1 MKHPVWDRIL
11 ILLCALVALGCA
23 AGVVALLVGKISFDM
38 VTGWI
43 AAVDMSKFV
52 VKAAMVGIAA
62 LFVLLFL
69 LLFAMIL
76 PSRKKR
82 SSNYAIQRNENGM
95 VRISL
100 KALETLVNKC
110 LNQHAELKV
119 VTSSLYS
126 DEESIRVDVHI
137 SLQSDISMPLAI
149 SALQKQIKKYLEACS
164 GVMVQE
170 VRVFV
175 DSTIPADEK
184 TEASPY
190 AIPTALLG
198 LDADPL
204 PVGKPEK
211 QDEPAADTAV
221 SSRAR
226 KPNAARS
233 LRPMNPK
240 RRPTTRRKKR
250 RRKTNSRRRSRSR
263 GNRHDGF
270 ENVYEPDA
278 HAGYGSLYALRGG
291 ARPDFCGALPDG
303 RRWAGAA
310 DCAFL
315 PDRRDYRRRKG

>member
-38 VTGWI
+38 ITGWI
-43 AAVDMSKFV
+43 AAVDMSQFV

-204 PVGKPEK
+204 PVGKPRSRTSRNPRRK
-211 QDEPAADTAV
+211 N
-221 SSRAR
+221 SRAR

-233 LRPMNPK
+233 LRPMTPK

-250 RRKTNSRRRSRSR
+250 RRKTNGRRRSRSR
-263 GNRHDGF
+263 VNKHDGF
-270 ENVYEPDA
+270 ENVCEPDA

>member
-11 ILLCALVALGCA
+11 ILLCSLAALSGA
-23 AGVVALLVGKISFDM
+23 AGVVMLLIGKISLETI
-38 VTGWI
+38 VALITSI
-43 AAVDMSKFV
+43 DMSQFV
-52 VKAAMVGIAA
+52 VKAAMVGAA
-62 LFVLLFL
+62 AVFVLLFL

-100 KALETLVNKC
+100 KALESLVQKC

-175 DSTIPADEK
+175 DSTIPADEQTGK
-184 TEASPY
+184 SPY
-190 AIPTALLG
+190 AIPNALLG
-198 LDADPL
+198 LDAEPL
-204 PVGKPEK
+204 PHAQQENAQEEK
-211 QDEPAADTAV
+211 ETVLTQESESEPTFKQSEEEPAEQEAQAEE
-221 SSRAR
+221 AEEQGEQ
-226 KPNAARS
+226 A
-233 LRPMNPK
+233 
-240 RRPTTRRKKR
+240 
-250 RRKTNSRRRSRSR
+250 
-263 GNRHDGF
+263 
-270 ENVYEPDA
+270 
-278 HAGYGSLYALRGG
+278 
-291 ARPDFCGALPDG
+291 
-303 RRWAGAA
+303 
-310 DCAFL
+310 
-315 PDRRDYRRRKG
+315 

>member
-38 VTGWI
+38 ITGWI

-204 PVGKPEK
+204 PAAERETREDDAEPEAPAEEAA
-211 QDEPAADTAV
+211 QSEEEAAPAEAEEAAESAQTENDEQEQGEQA
-221 SSRAR
+221 
-226 KPNAARS
+226 
-233 LRPMNPK
+233 
-240 RRPTTRRKKR
+240 
-250 RRKTNSRRRSRSR
+250 
-263 GNRHDGF
+263 
-270 ENVYEPDA
+270 
-278 HAGYGSLYALRGG
+278 
-291 ARPDFCGALPDG
+291 
-303 RRWAGAA
+303 
-310 DCAFL
+310 
-315 PDRRDYRRRKG
+315 

>member
-38 VTGWI
+38 ITGWI

-149 SALQKQIKKYLEACS
+149 SALQKQIKNTADAKKY
-164 GVMVQE
+164 G
-170 VRVFV
+170 
-175 DSTIPADEK
+175 DSIYGIEK
-184 TEASPY
+184 KQFPY
-190 AIPTALLG
+190 MLCITNLLLHG
-198 LDADPL
+198 LDVPQVFHDNTL
-204 PVGKPEK
+204 
-211 QDEPAADTAV
+211 
-221 SSRAR
+221 
-226 KPNAARS
+226 AAR
-233 LRPMNPK
+233 R
-240 RRPTTRRKKR
+240 
-250 RRKTNSRRRSRSR
+250 
-263 GNRHDGF
+263 
-270 ENVYEPDA
+270 
-278 HAGYGSLYALRGG
+278 AGLHGEGSV
-291 ARPDFCGALPDG
+291 
-303 RRWAGAA
+303 
-310 DCAFL
+310 
-315 PDRRDYRRRKG
+315 